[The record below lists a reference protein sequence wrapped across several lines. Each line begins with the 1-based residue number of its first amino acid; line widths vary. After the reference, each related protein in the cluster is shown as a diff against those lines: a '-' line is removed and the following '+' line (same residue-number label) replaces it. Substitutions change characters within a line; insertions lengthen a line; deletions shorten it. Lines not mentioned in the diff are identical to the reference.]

1 MFEAFQRNVLEGG
14 SDTPSSLGSARSEP
28 VLT

>member
-1 MFEAFQRNVLEGG
+1 MFDAFQRNVLEAG
-14 SDTPSSLGSARSEP
+14 SDTPSNLGSARSEP